1 MHRLNI
7 FISRFVL
14 TAAITSLPVAML
26 AQTNKPS
33 AATGTATTSTAD
45 KKFVRAAAQGGMAEV
60 ELGKL
65 ATEKG
70 SSEDVKKFGQ
80 RMVDDHTKAGD
91 QLKEIASSKGI
102 PVPIKLS
109 AKDQMTKDR
118 LSKLSGD
125 EFDRAYMNDMVKDHT
140 QDVSDFKR
148 ESSSGTDSDVKNFA
162 ATTLPTIEDHLR
174 EAKKIAPKTTSAS
187 NNMKGSE

>member
-1 MHRLNI
+1 MRRTGVL
-7 FISRFVL
+7 FSRFIL

-33 AATGTATTSTAD
+33 AGTAIATTTSAD
-45 KKFVRAAAQGGMAEV
+45 RKFVRAAAQGGVAEV

-65 ATEKG
+65 AAEKG
-70 SSEDVKKFGQ
+70 FSEDVKKFGQ

-91 QLKEIASSKGI
+91 QLKDIASRKGI
-102 PVPIKLS
+102 TVPTKLS
-109 AKDQMTKDR
+109 AKDRMTKDR

-125 EFDRAYMNDMVKDHT
+125 PFDQAYMNDMVKDHT
-140 QDVSDFKR
+140 QDVADFKR

-162 ATTLPTIEDHLR
+162 SSNLPTIEDHLR
-174 EAKKIAPKTTSAS
+174 EARKITPKTTSAS
-187 NNMKGSE
+187 NNMKGSQ

>member
-45 KKFVRAAAQGGMAEV
+45 KKFVRAAAQGGIAEV

-125 EFDRAYMNDMVKDHT
+125 EFDKAYMNDMVKDHT